1 MRLFLATLFG
11 CVLIF
16 VGFSFSQTI
25 RNRNKYSRIVVAGHV
40 SPYPLS
46 GSEPMEFMSLIGHL
60 PFGREEITD
69 EPPDMVFLGYRNGRD
84 KPDEFSVFLKQG
96 VIYEGFF
103 LDAFGERMIGKR
115 SRILVIDNRARYFFK
130 RIKEAQSAYEAT
142 WRTDKAPIEEC
153 IPLLVPFEECIWK
166 GGQASDNS
174 GGMIPLPAPEEYF
187 VKGFIKIDDSTS
199 KALREKYSW
208 NAVKLEGTSIDKPAT
223 PGIADSF
230 VSGGDYL
237 ESPDFMREHTRKS
250 SFSNGRIILNPTT
263 GVIYF
268 DLQDL

>member
-1 MRLFLATLFG
+1 
-11 CVLIF
+11 
-16 VGFSFSQTI
+16 
-25 RNRNKYSRIVVAGHV
+25 
-40 SPYPLS
+40 
-46 GSEPMEFMSLIGHL
+46 MEFMSLIGHL